1 MIEVCAISVSLWKI
15 LHTENGVLS
24 LFLIFK
30 FQITQK
36 LDLIARNG
44 KRYRN
49 QREKYFQK
57 HFCLFMFMA
66 KIHNLFSSVSNDI
79 LKKFCFMK

>member
-1 MIEVCAISVSLWKI
+1 MDLHEFVFYFVEKGSVYITMIKIGAISVSLWKI
-15 LHTENGVLS
+15 LHTKNGVLS

-36 LDLIARNG
+36 RDLIARNG

-49 QREKYFQK
+49 QREKY
-57 HFCLFMFMA
+57 L
-66 KIHNLFSSVSNDI
+66 
-79 LKKFCFMK
+79 